1 MQSKISRNPFAA
13 GRTNDGTASPGPGY
27 YYSSAPPV
35 NHKQVLSTSKKGSSS
50 FASKTER
57 FPLRHA
63 HWGMPGPSHYNPGAE
78 RISYSSIRSDPRH
91 PSASFIA
98 VGRDHP
104 FGNQAIEET
113 PAPGQYNTQ
122 EYGAVA
128 KRLQSY
134 NITYANTC
142 RPESNVPSEYKKLQN
157 AARRQN
163 KSVSKYVIEN
173 DPLYNP
179 LPAPLQENALT
190 AEERF
195 NPENRNKELEKRASN
210 FISPHVQYRTYL
222 QEIAQHFNVNLPSSR
237 DFIQN
242 EINADLAESPSYA
255 YAQNKRS
262 SVSAG
267 STTSPAGTLK
277 LKGATDPGSAT
288 RVVRGFKGKTLTGRI
303 AGSSTTYIKKPV
315 TIAGSMGM
323 TYLLD
328 RPNEQTQI
336 GANITKEQQ
345 KKLEAYEK
353 LIEDAPSS
361 MKENVGIPPPGQYR
375 PAFGLATANQ
385 DTILREHRIVC
396 NHEKIREEEKTLNGP
411 GAYTVQDS
419 FTRRRTESIP
429 ALHSASER
437 FKAANS
443 IETPG
448 PGTYDIS
455 RDLNNHKSFLL
466 NEENKFVIM

>member
-27 YYSSAPPV
+27 YYSSAPPI
-35 NHKQVLSTSKKGSSS
+35 NHKQTLSTSKKGSAS
-50 FASKTER
+50 FASTTKR

-63 HWGMPGPSHYNPGAE
+63 HWGMPGPSHYNTSGE
-78 RISYSSIRSDPRH
+78 HLFFSSIKADPRH
-91 PSASFIA
+91 PSASFLA

-104 FGNQAIEET
+104 FGSQAVEET
-113 PAPGQYNTQ
+113 PPPGQYNTQ

-128 KRLQSY
+128 TRLQSY
-134 NITYANTC
+134 NVTYANTC
-142 RPESNVPSEYKKLQN
+142 RPEARVPSEYKRLKS
-157 AARRQN
+157 AARKQS
-163 KSVSKYVIEN
+163 KSVSQYVIEN

-179 LPAPLQENALT
+179 LPERLQENTLT

-195 NPENRNKELEKRASN
+195 NPENRDKELEKRASN
-210 FISPHVQYRTYL
+210 FISPHVQYRAYL
-222 QEIAQHFNVNLPSSR
+222 KEIAQHFNVNLPSSR
-237 DFIQN
+237 EFIQN
-242 EINADLAESPSYA
+242 EINADLAESPSYT
-255 YAQNKRS
+255 QSKRA
-262 SVSAG
+262 SVSA
-267 STTSPAGTLK
+267 TSPATASK
-277 LKGATDPGSAT
+277 LKDATDPGSAT

-315 TIAGSMGM
+315 TIAGSMGVA
-323 TYLLD
+323 YLLD
-328 RPNEQTQI
+328 KPNEQTQI
-336 GANITKEQQ
+336 GANISKEQQ
-345 KKLEAYEK
+345 RKLETYEK
-353 LIEDAPSS
+353 LIEDAPTS

-396 NHEKIREEEKTLNGP
+396 NHEKIREEEKTLHGP

-419 FTRRRTESIP
+419 FVRRRAESIP

-437 FKAANS
+437 FKAAS
-443 IETPG
+443 SVETPG

-455 RDLNNHKSFLL
+455 RELNSHKSFLL
-466 NEENKFVIM
+466 NEEHKFLVI

>member
-13 GRTNDGTASPGPGY
+13 SRTNDGTASPGPGY
-27 YYSSAPPV
+27 YYSPAPPI
-35 NHKQVLSTSKKGSSS
+35 NHKQTLSTSNKGSSS

-78 RISYSSIRSDPRH
+78 RIFYSSIKADPRH

-104 FGNQAIEET
+104 FGNLAIEET

-122 EYGAVA
+122 KYGAVA

-134 NITYANTC
+134 NVTYATTC
-142 RPESNVPSEYKKLQN
+142 RPEGNVPSEYKKLQN
-157 AARRQN
+157 AARKQN
-163 KSVSKYVIEN
+163 KSISKYVMEN

-179 LPAPLQENALT
+179 LPEPLQENTLT

-195 NPENRNKELEKRASN
+195 NPENREKELEKRASN
-210 FISPHVQYRTYL
+210 FISPHVQYRAYL
-222 QEIAQHFNVNLPSSR
+222 KEIANHFNVNLPTSR

-255 YAQNKRS
+255 YMQNKQGS
-262 SVSAG
+262 ISAD
-267 STTSPAGTLK
+267 TLK
-277 LKGATDPGSAT
+277 LKATTDQGSAT
-288 RVVRGFKGKTLTGRI
+288 RVIRGFKGKTLTGRV
-303 AGSSTTYIKKPV
+303 AGSSTIYIKKPV
-315 TIAGSMGM
+315 TIAGSMGV

-328 RPNEQTQI
+328 KPNEQTQI
-336 GANITKEQQ
+336 GANITEEQQ

-353 LIEDAPSS
+353 LIEDAPST
-361 MKENVGIPPPGQYR
+361 MKENVAIPPPGQYR

-385 DTILREHRIVC
+385 DTILREHRIAC
-396 NHEKIREEEKTLNGP
+396 NHEKIRAEEKTLNGP
-411 GAYTVQDS
+411 GTYTIHDS
-419 FTRRRTESIP
+419 FTRRRAGSTPVLYSTT
-429 ALHSASER
+429 R
-437 FKAANS
+437 FKDVAY

-455 RDLNNHKSFLL
+455 RDLNDHKSFLL
-466 NEENKFVIM
+466 NEEHKFVIM